1 MQNKSMM
8 KKMMKGAAIGISIVL
23 LLTLLPGKNVSADN
37 VSDIQKSIR
46 EKQSQIKAEQEEKNR
61 IKNNISDV
69 KKLKEQLEKSNTLG

>member
-61 IKNNISDV
+61 IKNNISV
-69 KKLKEQLEKSNTLG
+69 SRS